1 MRTGDLKQV
10 ILKLF
15 GNREFYGY
23 EVHKVL
29 VSEDVK
35 VEISRLYR
43 VLNEMRREELLESRW
58 EKSQMGPRKRVYQL
72 GKKGK
77 DELNNILVDAIKTV
91 HGFYGAYL
99 MNLPPKINVLHG
111 IIRLLTDGM
120 MGDETIV
127 YIATK
132 FSPMH
137 AMIIYNLQRKI
148 PQGTTFLVKPKSL
161 DLEIKIDNLVSLDGA
176 YSDVLLKDGNAN
188 LLVVMDLPEKDILEK
203 ALREWHRIISKN
215 GKLVII
221 TPTILVHRYED
232 PLTIGDFVE
241 KYEHETI
248 EKSEPIDRDFLQILL
263 KKYFKNVEE
272 KQIVHM
278 TFFLVSKPQI
288 LS

>member
-1 MRTGDLKQV
+1 
-10 ILKLF
+10 LF
-15 GNREFYGY
+15 GNRDFYGY
-23 EVHKVL
+23 DVHKVL
-29 VSEDVK
+29 LSENVK
-35 VEISRLYR
+35 IEISRLYR
-43 VLNEMRREELLESRW
+43 VLNEMMREKLLEGRW
-58 EKSQMGPRKRVYQL
+58 EKSQRGPRKRVYQL

-77 DELNNILVDAIKTV
+77 DELNNILEDAIKTV

-99 MNLPPKINVLHG
+99 MNLPPKTNVLNR

-120 MGDETIV
+120 KSDETIV

-132 FSPMH
+132 FSPLH
-137 AMIIYNLQRKI
+137 AILIYNLQRKI

-161 DLEIKIDNLVSLDGA
+161 DLDIKMDNLVSLDGA
-176 YSDVLLKDGNAN
+176 YNDVLLKDGNAN

-203 ALREWHRIISKN
+203 ALTEWHRIITKK
-215 GKLVII
+215 GKLVIG

-232 PLTIGDFVE
+232 PLTIGDFIE

-248 EKSEPIDRDFLQILL
+248 EKGEYIDKDFLQTLL
-263 KKYFKNVEE
+263 KKYFKKVEE

-278 TFFLVSKPQI
+278 TFFLVSEPHV

>member
-1 MRTGDLKQV
+1 
-10 ILKLF
+10 
-15 GNREFYGY
+15 
-23 EVHKVL
+23 
-29 VSEDVK
+29 
-35 VEISRLYR
+35 
-43 VLNEMRREELLESRW
+43 
-58 EKSQMGPRKRVYQL
+58 L
-72 GKKGK
+72 GKKGRE
-77 DELNNILVDAIKTV
+77 ELNNILVDAIKTV

-120 MGDETIV
+120 MSDETIV

-221 TPTILVHRYED
+221 TPTILVHIYED

-248 EKSEPIDRDFLQILL
+248 EKGIKVDKDRL
-263 KKYFKNVEE
+263 KKMINNYFSKIDE
-272 KQIVHM
+272 KEIVHM
-278 TFFLVSKPQI
+278 TI
-288 LS
+288 LTASEKK

>member
-1 MRTGDLKQV
+1 MRTSDLKQI
-10 ILKLF
+10 ILKFF

-23 EVHKVL
+23 NVHKVL
-29 VSEDVK
+29 LSENVK

-43 VLNEMRREELLESRW
+43 VLNEMMREELLEGRW
-58 EKSQMGPRKRVYQL
+58 EKSQRGPRKRVYQL
-72 GKKGK
+72 GKKGR
-77 DELNNILVDAIKTV
+77 DELNNILEDAIKTV

-99 MNLPPKINVLHG
+99 MNLPPKTNVLNR

-120 MGDETIV
+120 KSDETIV

-132 FSPMH
+132 FSPLH
-137 AMIIYNLQRKI
+137 AMVIYNLQRKI

-161 DLEIKIDNLVSLDGA
+161 DLDIKIENLVSLDGT
-176 YSDVLLKDGNAN
+176 YSDVLLKDGNTN

-203 ALREWHRIISKN
+203 SLREWHRIITKN
-215 GKLVII
+215 GKLVMG

-232 PLTIGDFVE
+232 PLTIGDFIE

-248 EKSEPIDRDFLQILL
+248 EKGENIDRDFLQTLL
-263 KKYFKNVEE
+263 KKYFKKIEE

-278 TFFLVSKPQI
+278 TFFLVSEPHV